1 MGSELFSKGEFMLA
15 LDVLF
20 KPKSVAVI
28 GASRTQGKIGYAI
41 LDSIKRSFS
50 GKIYPI
56 NPEASE
62 IMGLTAF
69 PSVSAV
75 PEPIDLA
82 VIAVKA
88 EKVKDIILEC
98 KKKKIKAVIIITSGF
113 SEIGNK
119 EGELE
124 LKKAGKDIKILGPNC
139 ISGSSFALIK
149 NDNHIKHI
157 EIGGFIDNLFEKNK
171 DKAFNVSGTYTLP
184 SNVIEKNI
192 KILSYDGKEYC
203 FKKVVNFFKR
213 KGEAVK
219 VTLEGGREIICSPDH
234 PFLIRT
240 RQKNIKTRLCKD
252 LEIGNLVPIMFGFP
266 SESHG
271 EEINLIQEIDKKVSD
286 EIKSNIVIKNKE
298 RISFNEAKNID
309 EPSKFSVGFKGDQV
323 FLPAVLPITG
333 ELCRLIGF
341 FVADGNYDK
350 TYLSIGYTDNRE
362 EETEIRRCINSVFK
376 CRVSKDPLNQKIKFG
391 RRIGKLLFE
400 GIFEIGKYAENK
412 SIPNFIFSQSPEIIA
427 SFLSGLYSGDGGIS
441 INGKKKSATL
451 FYYTTSKKLAN
462 QICYIFSLLGI
473 GPVYFNIRKR
483 DFMEF
488 NGKKYPA
495 MDLFDIRT
503 DSKQAISK
511 LFDLGFRFFDPKQ
524 NEKLKNVVENRHKFK
539 GRVKDNVYFRKIKN
553 IEKLKEKID
562 LYDFEVED
570 SHTFVA
576 DQIITHNCVGVFS
589 PKVMDTLFMPHERL
603 KRPGEGG
610 IGFISQSGAFGT
622 ALIDLAASEGAG
634 ISKFISVGNQVDINE
649 TDMIEYLGKDPSTR
663 AIAVYLESIT
673 DGKAFVSVAKR
684 VSKIKPIIVLK
695 AGKTKAGAEA
705 AASHT
710 GSLAGETQVYSA
722 AFGQAGIIEAK
733 TTEEIFDYAKVLAN
747 QPALKDNKLTIV
759 TDGGGFG
766 ILAADAAEECGLE
779 LVKLDEKSL
788 SGLMQILPSY
798 ASLKNPID
806 LTGDSTTERYQ
817 KSLDIVFKDKNVSGV
832 VVIALLQIAT
842 LDEKIIDVLR
852 DCKMYGKPFVVCATG
867 GEYTQERARKLE
879 SFGIPVY
886 PTPERAVKAMCA
898 LRDYGKIAEA
908 GKPAP
913 KIEEKKVEKKPTKI
927 TKKPPAKAAKK
938 KRK

>member
-1 MGSELFSKGEFMLA
+1 MPA

-28 GASRTQGKIGYAI
+28 GASRTPGKIGYAV

-50 GKIYPI
+50 GRIYPI

-62 IMGLTAF
+62 IMGLTAY
-69 PSVSAV
+69 PSVLKV
-75 PEPIDLA
+75 LEPIDLA

-98 KKKKIKAVIIITSGF
+98 KRKKIKAAIVISSGF

-124 LKKAGKDIKILGPNC
+124 LEKAGKDIRILGPNC

-157 EIGGFIDNLFEKNK
+157 EIGGFIDNLFEENK
-171 DKAFNVSGTYTLP
+171 YNTLNVSGTYILP
-184 SNVIEKNI
+184 SNVTGKNI

-203 FKKVVNFFKR
+203 FKKVANLFKR
-213 KGEAVK
+213 RGEAIK
-219 VTLEGGREIICSPDH
+219 VTIEGGREIICSPDH

-240 RQKNIKTRLCKD
+240 RQKNIRTKPCRD
-252 LEIGNLVPIMFGFP
+252 LKAGDLVPVMFGFP
-266 SESHG
+266 SEIH
-271 EEINLIQEIDKKVSD
+271 EEKINLIQEIEKRVSD
-286 EIKSNIVIKNKE
+286 NIKSKIILKNKE
-298 RISFNEAKNID
+298 NREITAFNEVKDIAPNKFTISFKWN
-309 EPSKFSVGFKGDQV
+309 QV
-323 FLPAVLPITG
+323 SLPAILPTT
-333 ELCRLIGF
+333 EDLCKLVGF

-350 TYLSIGYTDNRE
+350 TYLSIGYTNSRE

-376 CRVSKDPLNQKIKFG
+376 CKVSKDPLNQKIKFG
-391 RRIGKLLFE
+391 RKIGKLLFE
-400 GIFEIGKYAENK
+400 KIFEIGKYAENK
-412 SIPNFIFSQSPEIIA
+412 NIPNFVFSLSPKMIA

-441 INGKKKSATL
+441 INEKKKSATL

-462 QICYIFSLLGI
+462 QVCYLFSLLGI
-473 GPVYFNIRKR
+473 GPVYIKIRKR
-483 DFMEF
+483 EFMEF
-488 NGKKYPA
+488 NGRKYPA
-495 MDLFDIRT
+495 KDLFDIRT
-503 DSKQAISK
+503 DSKQAIAK

-524 NEKLKNVVENRHKFK
+524 NKRLTDVIERRYNFE
-539 GRVKDNVYFRKIKN
+539 GRVKDNVYFRKIKS
-553 IEKLKEKID
+553 IEKLDKEVE

-576 DQIITHNCVGVFS
+576 DQIITHNCVGVFA
-589 PKVMDTLFMPHERL
+589 PKEMDTLFMPHERL
-603 KRPGEGG
+603 KRPGVGG

-634 ISKFISVGNQVDINE
+634 ISKFISVGNQIDITE
-649 TDMIEYLGKDPSTR
+649 TEMIEYLGKDPHTR
-663 AIAVYLESIT
+663 AIAVYLETIT
-673 DGKAFVSVAKR
+673 DGKAFVSIAKK
-684 VSKIKPIIVLK
+684 VSKLKPIVAIK
-695 AGKTKAGAEA
+695 AGKTKKGIEA
-705 AASHT
+705 VASHT
-710 GSLAGETQVYSA
+710 GSLAGEAEIYSA

-733 TTEEIFDYAKVLAN
+733 TSEEIFDYAKVLAN
-747 QPALKDNKLTIV
+747 QPALKDNKIAIV

-766 ILAADAAEECGLE
+766 ILAADTAEACGLN
-779 LVKLDEKSL
+779 LVQLEEKSL
-788 SGLMQILPSY
+788 AGLKQFLPSY

-806 LTGDSTTERYQ
+806 LTGDSTAERY
-817 KSLDIVFKDKNVSGV
+817 KKTLDIVFRDKNVSGV

-842 LDEKIIDVLR
+842 LEETVIDVLR
-852 DCKMYGKPFVVCATG
+852 DCKLYGKPFVVCATG
-867 GEYTQERARKLE
+867 GEYTQEKTKMLE

-898 LRDYGKIAEA
+898 LRDYGRIAEA
-908 GKPAP
+908 EKPAP
-913 KIEEKKVEKKPTKI
+913 KPEEKKPVAKTPAKI
-927 TKKPPAKAAKK
+927 TKKKPAKPSKK